1 MADGH
6 ANQGV
11 FLGQAFSVMLWPT
24 PKVELCDK
32 AYTSLACADHRPVGV
47 TARPMEFYRNHCF
60 SVEIRRQELVMIL
73 FKLPLNYIY
82 FISLEFGKYK
92 CIDKQIRN

>member
-1 MADGH
+1 MADGQ

-11 FLGQAFSVMLWPT
+11 FLGQAFSVMLWPM

-32 AYTSLACADHRPVGV
+32 ARTSPACSDHRPIGM
-47 TARPMEFYRNHCF
+47 TAQPMEFYRNHCF
-60 SVEIRRQELVMIL
+60 SVETRRQELVMIL

-82 FISLEFGKYK
+82 FISFEFGKYK
-92 CIDKQIRN
+92 CIDKQICN